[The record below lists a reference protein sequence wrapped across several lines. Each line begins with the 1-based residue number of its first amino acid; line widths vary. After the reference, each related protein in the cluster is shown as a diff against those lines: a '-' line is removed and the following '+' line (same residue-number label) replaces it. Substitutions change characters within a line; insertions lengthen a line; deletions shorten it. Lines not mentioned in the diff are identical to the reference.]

1 MRSSH
6 PALWAAVGAI
16 VVLLALGGLY
26 ALAPLN
32 DKLPQLGFI
41 LFLLLFMLF
50 WIGWITLLVSLICWA
65 IFKFSTK
72 RGRMDS
78 NGETID

>member
-1 MRSSH
+1 MPRRFGKQTFMRSSH

-32 DKLPQLGFI
+32 DKSPQLGFI

-50 WIGWITLLVSLICWA
+50 WICWA